1 MASHV
6 PMGPLKSFSVQ
17 VVLPPSGKDHES
29 SSLSLPKTEE
39 TFVATFGFLL
49 ALPTGACTCKENV
62 INLAIIGI
70 GIAVKR
76 KDSISILRVINYF
89 E

>member
-1 MASHV
+1 
-6 PMGPLKSFSVQ
+6 MGPLKSFSAQVQ
-17 VVLPPSGKDHES
+17 PPSGKDHES

-49 ALPTGACTCKENV
+49 ALPTGACTCKEIV
-62 INLAIIGI
+62 INLTIIGI
-70 GIAVKR
+70 GIAVKM
-76 KDSISILRVINYF
+76 KDSISILRVSNYL

>member
-1 MASHV
+1 MASHI
-6 PMGPLKSFSVQ
+6 PMGPLKSFSAQ
-17 VVLPPSGKDHES
+17 VRPPSGKDHES

-49 ALPTGACTCKENV
+49 ALPTGACTCKEIV
-62 INLAIIGI
+62 INLTIIGI
-70 GIAVKR
+70 GIAVKM
-76 KDSISILRVINYF
+76 KDSISILRVSNYL